1 MNMGRINRNFFLC
14 SATVIVLLIAVY
26 VGSYISFR
34 SRHIEVWERDN
45 QRYVIFPKDRVI
57 LYYVYRP
64 LSHID
69 AKFTRMRFHI
79 GPHRDDQ
86 NIGNPNG

>member
-1 MNMGRINRNFFLC
+1 MNMDRINRNFFLY
-14 SATVIVLLIAVY
+14 SATIIVLLIAVY

-69 AKFTRMRFHI
+69 AKLTGMRFHI
-79 GPHRDDQ
+79 GPHRGDTS
-86 NIGNPNG
+86 